1 MLIRRQ
7 NIAYL
12 CRRRQPIADIKAGP
26 EQVSLQKDKFLLG
39 VFVRYCVYNIRNHI
53 MTQRYGKIIQR
64 NSFSESCPDDAEF
77 VRRAERS
84 KTGPVVFYGDRDR
97 VAAYRI

>member
-12 CRRRQPIADIKAGP
+12 CRDRQPIADIKAGP
-26 EQVSLQKDKFLLG
+26 EQVIQEKDKFLLG
-39 VFVRYCVYNIRNHI
+39 VFVRYCVYIRNHI

-77 VRRAERS
+77 VLRS
-84 KTGPVVFYGDRDR
+84 RGYRKMNGSTVFW
-97 VAAYRI
+97 

>member
-12 CRRRQPIADIKAGP
+12 CRDRQPIADIKAGP
-26 EQVSLQKDKFLLG
+26 EQVIQEKDKFLLG
-39 VFVRYCVYNIRNHI
+39 VFVRYCVYIRNHI

>member
-1 MLIRRQ
+1 
-7 NIAYL
+7 
-12 CRRRQPIADIKAGP
+12 
-26 EQVSLQKDKFLLG
+26 
-39 VFVRYCVYNIRNHI
+39 

-77 VRRAERS
+77 VRRAQRS

-97 VAAYRI
+97 VAEKEDSARQSWTVSVR